1 MDIIKS
7 SQIISLCDD
16 KPLNSLS
23 TQDHINEQTSSQ
35 NPRANDCQNLL
46 IDAAS
51 RIFATITQLK
61 NSPHYH
67 NIDQLRD
74 YLLKEIALFK
84 QNAQKFDYNDD
95 IILIGQYAVCA
106 TLDETICK
114 TPWGSK
120 ANWEKFNLLQALQEN
135 LKADEHFFTILE
147 RVSQQPH
154 LFIDTIELMYICLS
168 LGFEGKFKYHPLEKQ
183 RLQQISDYTYKV
195 IRQYRGEFDKKLSPS
210 IVNTKSEQ
218 NQHKKSRK
226 IPIISLLIL
235 SGCIFIGLFFGFNYL
250 LKISAQQANQQLQSI
265 MKES

>member
-7 SQIISLCDD
+7 SQIISHGDD
-16 KPLNSLS
+16 KQLNPLS
-23 TQDHINEQTSSQ
+23 TQDNFGEKTASKSLFV
-35 NPRANDCQNLL
+35 NDCQNLL

-74 YLLKEIALFK
+74 YLLKEILLFK

-95 IILIGQYAVCA
+95 LILIGQYAICA

-135 LKADEHFFTILE
+135 LQADEHFFVILE
-147 RVSQQPH
+147 RISQKPH

-183 RLQQISDYTYKV
+183 RLQQISDYTYEV
-195 IRQYRGEFDKKLSPS
+195 IRQYRGEFDKKLTPS
-210 IVNTKSEQ
+210 IADITPTQSQ
-218 NQHKKSRK
+218 YKKHRK
-226 IPIISLLIL
+226 IPIVSILIL
-235 SGCIFIGLFFGFNYL
+235 SGCIFVGLFFSFNYL
-250 LKISAQQANQQLQSI
+250 LKISAQQANQQLQSM